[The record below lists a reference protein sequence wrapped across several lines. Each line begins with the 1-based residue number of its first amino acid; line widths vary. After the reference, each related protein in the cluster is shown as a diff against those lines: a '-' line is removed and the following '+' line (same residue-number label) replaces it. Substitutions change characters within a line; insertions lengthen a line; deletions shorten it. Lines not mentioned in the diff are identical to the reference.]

1 MDKISSKITVFDKE
15 NKNFYKFSQINL
27 LFGYSGSG
35 KTQTISNLISI
46 FSGKTKKFLVDGAQV
61 TPNDFNIINI
71 SSGEGLSSHLKLSSK
86 SLIRKTI
93 EKSELDDEF
102 KGSFDMVQ
110 RGFEAAQNQLQAFI
124 RKIIPGATLEISSLE
139 RPMSLL
145 LDNVSIDVESDS
157 SSESKWSLFSIA
169 RKLAE
174 ETNSRSL
181 IFVDNFNSDFDE
193 EFTIRFFDEMKKTNA
208 YFFLTSS
215 KTIPQYLLEDD
226 TSVFAIRDMQMIPIP
241 PLNAI
246 ALDGITES
254 PEYQTYEEY
263 MLDAGY
269 MQNSSV
275 LKSFLQALKSDVNA
289 NVLRILC
296 SKHPVLSPTPIPG
309 KITICPRSKSE
320 EKIYKAI
327 FENLEIPSQ
336 NN

>member
-1 MDKISSKITVFDKE
+1 MDKISSQITVFDKE
-15 NKNFYKFSQINL
+15 NKNFFKFSPINL

-46 FSGKTKKFLVDGAQV
+46 FSGKTKKYLVDGAQA

-93 EKSELDDEF
+93 EQSELDDEI

-110 RGFEAAQNQLQAFI
+110 RGFETAQNQLQTFI
-124 RKIIPGATLEISSLE
+124 RKILPGATLEISNLE

-169 RKLAE
+169 KKLAE
-174 ETNSRSL
+174 ETNSKSL

-215 KTIPQYLLEDD
+215 KPIPQYLLEDD
-226 TSVFAIRDMQMIPIP
+226 TSVFAIRDMEMIPIP

-246 ALDGITES
+246 ALEGITES

-269 MQNSSV
+269 MQNSTV
-275 LKSFLQALKSDVNA
+275 LNSFLQALKSDVNS
-289 NVLRILC
+289 NILRILC
-296 SKHPVLSPTPIPG
+296 SKHPVLSPAPIPG
-309 KITICPRSKSE
+309 KITICPRSKAE
-320 EKIYKAI
+320 EKMYKTI
-327 FENLEIPSQ
+327 FESLTIPLQ